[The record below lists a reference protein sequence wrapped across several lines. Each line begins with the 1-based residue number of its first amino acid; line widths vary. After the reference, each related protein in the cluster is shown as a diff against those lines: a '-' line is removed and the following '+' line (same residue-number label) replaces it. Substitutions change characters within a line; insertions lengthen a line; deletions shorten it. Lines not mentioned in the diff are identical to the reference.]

1 MVCFIEFISKLT
13 NLDTAVKTAETGY
26 IQRRLIKAMESV
38 MINYDG
44 TVRNA
49 VGHLVQLRYGED
61 GLDGTWVESQ
71 ALGTLKPN
79 NALFEKEYHLDVG
92 NQREIKELY
101 SDETLKEMNFSQE
114 LAAKIEQ
121 EWDELK
127 ADRESLR
134 KIFIS
139 PNVKIHLPCNLQ
151 RLIWNAQKIF
161 HVDKRKKCDLSPL
174 KVIEGVRDMTERLMI
189 VSGEDRIS
197 QQAQYNATLL
207 MKILIRS
214 TLSTKQMAKYHKL
227 NAEAFE
233 WILGEIE
240 TRFNQAI
247 VQPGEMV
254 IYFSNLPLKSHL
266 GRSFSCS
273 KFGRTC
279 NTNDIEYFPLCWCV
293 S

>member
-1 MVCFIEFISKLT
+1 MGGREGLI
-13 NLDTAVKTAETGY
+13 DTAVKTAETGY

-38 MINYDG
+38 MVNYDG

-61 GLDGTWVESQ
+61 GLDGTWVENQ
-71 ALGTLKPN
+71 TVGTLKPT

-92 NQREIKELY
+92 NQREIKDLY
-101 SDETLKEMNFSQE
+101 SDEALKEMNSTPD

-121 EWDELK
+121 EWQELQ
-127 ADRESLR
+127 ADRTSLR
-134 KIFIS
+134 SIFTS

-161 HVDKRKKCDLSPL
+161 HVDARKKCDLSPL
-174 KVIEGVRDMTERLMI
+174 KVIEGVREMTDRLMI
-189 VSGEDRIS
+189 VTGQDRIS

-214 TLSTKQMAKYHKL
+214 TLSTKQMARHHKL

-233 WILGEIE
+233 WILGE
-240 TRFNQAI
+240 
-247 VQPGEMV
+247 
-254 IYFSNLPLKSHL
+254 
-266 GRSFSCS
+266 
-273 KFGRTC
+273 
-279 NTNDIEYFPLCWCV
+279 
-293 S
+293 

>member
-1 MVCFIEFISKLT
+1 MV
-13 NLDTAVKTAETGY
+13 
-26 IQRRLIKAMESV
+26 
-38 MINYDG
+38 NYDG
-44 TVRNA
+44 TVRNS
-49 VGHLVQLRYGED
+49 VGQLVQLRYGED
-61 GLDGTWVESQ
+61 GLDGMWVESQ
-71 ALGTLKPN
+71 VLGTLKPTET
-79 NALFEKEYHLDVG
+79 LFEREYHLDVG
-92 NQREIKELY
+92 NQREIRDLY
-101 SDETLKEMNFSQE
+101 MDEVLKEMNVAQE

-121 EWDELK
+121 EWQELK
-127 ADRESLR
+127 ADRSSLR
-134 KIFIS
+134 SIFSS

-161 HVDKRKKCDLSPL
+161 HVDTKKKCDLSPL

-214 TLSTKQMAKYHKL
+214 TLSTKQMARHHKL

-254 IYFSNLPLKSHL
+254 GALAAQSL
-266 GRSFSCS
+266 GEPATQMTLNS
-273 KFGRTC
+273 KQLV
-279 NTNDIEYFPLCWCV
+279 NQIVY
-293 S
+293 